1 MRDLRSTRHILI
13 LSPNSTSRRC
23 HSKFFIERKTRRDRM
38 RAKLKAIKEELR
50 RRMHE
55 PIPKQGAWL
64 RQVVRGFFAYHAVP
78 TN

>member
-1 MRDLRSTRHILI
+1 
-13 LSPNSTSRRC
+13 
-23 HSKFFIERKTRRDRM
+23 M

-55 PIPKQGAWL
+55 PIPKQEAWL

-78 TN
+78 TNSRSIGILQSRHGENRKDAARRETGVRAWA

>member
-1 MRDLRSTRHILI
+1 MCWTGSSRSNVRQ
-13 LSPNSTSRRC
+13 RVQG
-23 HSKFFIERKTRRDRM
+23 KFFIMGKTRRDQM

-50 RRMHE
+50 QRMHE

-78 TN
+78 TNWDAL

>member
-1 MRDLRSTRHILI
+1 
-13 LSPNSTSRRC
+13 
-23 HSKFFIERKTRRDRM
+23 M

-55 PIPKQGAWL
+55 PIPKQEAWL